1 MPKFTE
7 LNPADVV
14 LGRGIA
20 TKARREPF
28 IAAVTADEAGAIEL
42 ERGESKSQV
51 KRDLAF
57 AAKAAGVRV
66 RSSWVGDR
74 TLVWKRYQ
82 KAS

>member
-7 LNPADVV
+7 LNPNEVV

-20 TKARREPF
+20 AKARREPF
-28 IAAVTADEAGAIEL
+28 IAALSAAEAGSIEL

-51 KRDLAF
+51 KGDLAF
-57 AAKAAGVRV
+57 AAKAAGIRV

-74 TLVWKRYQ
+74 TLVWKRYG
-82 KAS
+82 KA